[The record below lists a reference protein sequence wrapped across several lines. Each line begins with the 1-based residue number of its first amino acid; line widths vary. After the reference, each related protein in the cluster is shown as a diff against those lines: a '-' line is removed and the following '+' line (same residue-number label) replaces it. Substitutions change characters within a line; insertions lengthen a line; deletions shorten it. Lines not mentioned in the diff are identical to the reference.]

1 MTPLLHIINASRV
14 TCSVYEASTMCIG
27 HPSVHVHATF
37 YVQAMYM
44 YIYKNV
50 LVCAVNEQVFF
61 RCRWEGRFK
70 HVSQLGNIINLIY

>member
-27 HPSVHVHATF
+27 HPHLFMYVYATF

-44 YIYKNV
+44 FIHKTV
-50 LVCAVNEQVFF
+50 LVCAVNE
-61 RCRWEGRFK
+61 
-70 HVSQLGNIINLIY
+70 